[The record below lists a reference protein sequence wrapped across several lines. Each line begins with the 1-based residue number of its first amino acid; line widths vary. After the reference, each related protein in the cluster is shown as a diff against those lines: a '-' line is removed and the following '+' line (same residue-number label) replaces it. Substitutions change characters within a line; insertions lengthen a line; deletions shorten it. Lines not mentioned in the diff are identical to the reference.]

1 MTRRVNDQSIQVDR
15 LDPDIKNLISYTA
28 AAKANTTLYEMQRQ
42 IKSISFEGRLVN
54 DVLSQMPVMGDVKLS
69 TVQGVSLETDLE
81 KLYQKDQEKQ
91 RVVTD
96 STGSKMDASTVV
108 KVDE

>member
-1 MTRRVNDQSIQVDR
+1 
-15 LDPDIKNLISYTA
+15 
-28 AAKANTTLYEMQRQ
+28 
-42 IKSISFEGRLVN
+42 
-54 DVLSQMPVMGDVKLS
+54 MPVMGDVKLS

-96 STGSKMDASTVV
+96 ATGSKLDASTMV